1 MANKDNIPEN
11 VPEFTLEDIMKE
23 FGAETDP
30 EAPAESLGDTK
41 VYPPVTP
48 EILEE
53 HQASGENHAQEEDSG
68 AAPEE
73 ASCGTEEPA
82 AEAAAAPE
90 TEAVPG
96 EAPVDK
102 MQSATQVFTP
112 VTVEDL
118 LAETEPSAEETPE
131 SSPEE
136 LSAADEPE
144 AAPAEEAEEA
154 APQEPAVLTAEQI
167 PTPKPILFRSRL
179 GELKRQLVAGPEKR
193 YYDLTEMGL
202 GRVQLAIFLCLLV
215 SLLCAGSTVLYALG
229 SVPENRMRLMVFG
242 QILAMMVSAL
252 LGCYLLMDG
261 IFDLFTGKF
270 SLNTML
276 FMTLAACA
284 ADAVF
289 CLKELR
295 VPCCAAFC
303 LEMTFA
309 LWNRSL
315 RRSTEMGQMDTL
327 RKAVRLDSLVKVRGY
342 FGDMDGIVRTDGK
355 LEDFMDNYEKPT
367 GPEKALNIYALIG
380 LLLCIGVAVLAGVR
394 HGLSMAVQVFSASM
408 LVAIPAGAF
417 ISQSRPAAILERRL
431 HLVGTVLCGWQ
442 GVKALRGKASFP
454 LSDRDIFPLGS
465 VKLNGVKFLSDMDP
479 DLVIAAAASLMK
491 TNGGSLEPVLTQ
503 LLKSRNGFFYL
514 PEDIQLLPDGISG
527 RIKNQT
533 CVLGLKECL
542 EEQGIEIPESALV
555 NQAIYFAA
563 DGQLQAVFALNYAR
577 TKSSAGG
584 LVSLNSY
591 RKIRPMV
598 LADNFMIT
606 PALLREKFGIKAK
619 RYDFPDRDLR
629 ADLAAFQPDPELTGA
644 ALITQQNLS
653 SAAYAVTGA
662 KALYTAGKLGMLLNI
677 AAGVIG
683 LLIMAALAY
692 LGDLQLLSPLNIL
705 LYQLVWL
712 IPGLL
717 FTEWTRTV

>member
-53 HQASGENHAQEEDSG
+53 HQASGENHPQEEDSG

-73 ASCGTEEPA
+73 ASRGTEEPA

-118 LAETEPSAEETPE
+118 LAEAEPSAEETPE

-408 LVAIPAGAF
+408 LVAVPAGAF

-431 HLVGTVLCGWQ
+431 HLVGTVICGWQ

-503 LLKSRNGFFYL
+503 LLKGRNGFFYL

>member
-53 HQASGENHAQEEDSG
+53 HQASGENHPQEEDSG

-73 ASCGTEEPA
+73 ASRGTEEPA

-118 LAETEPSAEETPE
+118 LAEAEPSAEETPE

-315 RRSTEMGQMDTL
+315 RRSTEMGQMDTM
-327 RKAVRLDSLVKVRGY
+327 RKAIRLDSLVKVRGY

-408 LVAIPAGAF
+408 LVAVPAGAF

-431 HLVGTVLCGWQ
+431 HLVGTVICGWQ

-503 LLKSRNGFFYL
+503 LLKGRNGFFYL